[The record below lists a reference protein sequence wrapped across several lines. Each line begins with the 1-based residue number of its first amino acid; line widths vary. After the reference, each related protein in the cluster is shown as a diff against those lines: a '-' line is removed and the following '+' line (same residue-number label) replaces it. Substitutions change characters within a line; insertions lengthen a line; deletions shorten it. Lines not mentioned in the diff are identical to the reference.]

1 MVVLPKTKVVTDQVS
16 KIRIYELEEVVV
28 LYGVIDINISHLL
41 PP

>member
-16 KIRIYELEEVVV
+16 KIGIYELEEVVV
-28 LYGVIDINISHLL
+28 LDGIIDINISHLL